1 LNDYSIEGLTIMPR
15 FPINRRLAAVIA
27 GSLLLVSSMAF
38 AAPEDVAVKAMDDYL
53 ESVDRG
59 GATIFPEQLAGWLS
73 RVEGQG
79 WLQGQRPRGGQ
90 VPPARIGKGAD
101 S

>member
-1 LNDYSIEGLTIMPR
+1 LTIMPR

-27 GSLLLVSSMAF
+27 GSLLLVSSMAL
-38 AAPEDVAVKAMDDYL
+38 AAPENAAVKAMDDYL
-53 ESVDRG
+53 ESVDHG
-59 GATIFPEQLAGWLS
+59 GATIFPEQLAGWQS
-73 RVEGQG
+73 RAEGQG
-79 WLQGQRPRGGQ
+79 RPQGQRPRGGQ